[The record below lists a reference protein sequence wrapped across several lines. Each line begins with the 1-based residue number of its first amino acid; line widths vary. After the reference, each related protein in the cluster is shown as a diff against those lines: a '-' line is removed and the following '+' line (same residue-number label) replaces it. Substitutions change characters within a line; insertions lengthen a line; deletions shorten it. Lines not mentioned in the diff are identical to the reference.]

1 MWTRPCIAVAVMAVI
16 VIIFSCLLVFFLVRA
31 DGQEFS
37 TSPCQPALDVPV
49 STQNTHIPPH
59 DGTLVRNIVFSS
71 CYKPEKQIDDR
82 LWKHFRQEFVP
93 KSNSTE
99 TVWCWLGDN
108 MYEDTNDMN
117 RKREAYNAARD
128 DIFYATS
135 GPVAE
140 PKIPTTGT
148 WDGMYCFV
156 LYLELRRVHKLA
168 FSMHPSIQCT
178 HIELYF
184 TIIFM

>member
-1 MWTRPCIAVAVMAVI
+1 MWTRACIAVAVMAVI
-16 VIIFSCLLVFFLVRA
+16 VIISSCLLILFLVRA
-31 DGQEFS
+31 ESQESS
-37 TSPCQPALDVPV
+37 TSPCQPAAWDTRF

-59 DGTLVRNIVFSS
+59 DGILVRTIAFGS
-71 CYKPEKQIDDR
+71 CYKPGHQIDDR
-82 LWKHFRQEFVP
+82 LWKHLRQEFVV
-93 KSNSTE
+93 SNSNT

-117 RKREAYNAARD
+117 RKREAYNAARN

-148 WDGMYCFV
+148 WDGMYS
-156 LYLELRRVHKLA
+156 L
-168 FSMHPSIQCT
+168 
-178 HIELYF
+178 
-184 TIIFM
+184 